1 VVIHRIQTDETALS
15 TAKWDNSRFGP
26 VDNFCEVSGHFGKRA
41 VGWLKSGGGAKQMRN
56 EWCFTAVP
64 GRWLLDAD
72 RWLLG
77 AGTPYLNAGC
87 CQGKSPSIFP
97 LSFPQCLNADR
108 PAPTVLGRPSCA
120 GLDAIACDYQH
131 CQTDSQAKPD
141 LFITESHIER
151 FPYAH

>member
-1 VVIHRIQTDETALS
+1 MVIHRIQSDETALS
-15 TAKWDNSRFGP
+15 TARWDNSRFGP
-26 VDNFCEVSGHFGKRA
+26 VDNFCEVSGHFGKRV
-41 VGWLKSGGGAKQMRN
+41 VGRLKSGGGAKQMRN
-56 EWCFTAVP
+56 EWCFTAIP
-64 GRWLLDAD
+64 GRWLLD
-72 RWLLG
+72 
-77 AGTPYLNAGC
+77 
-87 CQGKSPSIFP
+87 
-97 LSFPQCLNADR
+97 ADR